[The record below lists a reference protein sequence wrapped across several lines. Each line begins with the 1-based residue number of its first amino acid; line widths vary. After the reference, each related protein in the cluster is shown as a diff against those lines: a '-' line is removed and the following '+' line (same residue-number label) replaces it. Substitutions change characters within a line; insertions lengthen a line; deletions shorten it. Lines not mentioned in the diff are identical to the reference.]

1 MTARTVTG
9 IARQSGW
16 KPVAERDFGPQP
28 HADGLD
34 FVLTPQERDQA
45 AMATLYIEQRRREL
59 NRRDTAQAVADELV
73 RRES

>member
-9 IARQSGW
+9 IAPLDNW
-16 KPVAERDFGPQP
+16 KPVVEREAAP
-28 HADGLD
+28 DGLD
-34 FVLTPQERDQA
+34 FVLTPRDRDIA
-45 AMATLYIEQRRREL
+45 TMATLHLEQRRREL